1 MFLAL
6 YFLYTS
12 KELLY
17 NRLEC
22 KKESAMKQN
31 NKEIREMIRRLSK
44 VQTIALGFFMIIVAG
59 TLLLMLPIASRDGH
73 STGFLN
79 ALFTATSS
87 TCVTGLVVV
96 DTYTNWTLFG
106 QVVILGLIQIGGLGF
121 ITIGM
126 FFSVFLK
133 RKIGLK
139 ERNLIQESI
148 NTLQISGMVKLVK
161 KVVIYAIMFEGIGA
175 LLLML
180 RFIPEFGWIKGI
192 WYGIFHSI
200 SAFCNAGFDL
210 MGQFEP
216 YESLTRYYDDVLV
229 NIVIMALIVIG
240 GIGFIVWDD
249 ISQHKWHIKKYM
261 LHTKIVLSMTAIL
274 ILGGALCFFLFERNN
289 LLIGM
294 DAKGQILSSFF
305 GSVTPRTAGFNTTD
319 TGAYSEAT
327 RMLTVILMFIGGSP
341 GSTAGGIKTT
351 TMVVILLYIWSNL
364 RNKRGL
370 NIFGRRLDEDAIKKA
385 STVFCI
391 NLFLA
396 TTCATVMCALETLP
410 LSDIMME
417 VFSAIGT
424 VGISTGI
431 TRDITEVSK
440 YILILLMYCGRIGSM
455 SFALSFTEKKRCS
468 PVQLPV
474 ERITI
479 G

>member
-1 MFLAL
+1 M
-6 YFLYTS
+6 
-12 KELLY
+12 
-17 NRLEC
+17 
-22 KKESAMKQN
+22 MK
-31 NKEIREMIRRLSK
+31 RLSK
-44 VQTIALGFFMIIVAG
+44 VQTIALGFFLIIVAG
-59 TLLLMLPIASRDGH
+59 TMLLMLPIASRDGH
-73 STGFLN
+73 SAGFLN

-106 QVVILGLIQIGGLGF
+106 QVVIIGLIQIGGLGF

-139 ERNLIQESI
+139 ERNLIQESV
-148 NTLQISGMVKLVK
+148 NTLQISGMVRLVK
-161 KVVIYAIMFEGIGA
+161 KIVCYSLILEGIGA
-175 LLLML
+175 LLLMV
-180 RFIPEFGWIKGI
+180 RFIPRFGWLKGI

-216 YESLTRYYDDVLV
+216 YASLTMYYDDILV
-229 NIVIMALIVIG
+229 NVVIMALIIIG
-240 GIGFIVWDD
+240 GLGFIVWDD
-249 ISQHKWHIKKYM
+249 ISKNKWHMKKYM

-274 ILGGALCFFLFERNN
+274 ILGGALCFYFFERNN
-289 LLIGM
+289 LLLGM
-294 DAKGQILSSFF
+294 DTQGQVLSSIF

-319 TGAYSEAT
+319 TGAYTEAT
-327 RMLTVILMFIGGSP
+327 RMLTIMLMFIGGSP

-351 TMVVILLYIWSNL
+351 TLVVILLYIWSNL

-385 STVFCI
+385 ATVFSI
-391 NLFLA
+391 NLILA
-396 TTCATVMCALETLP
+396 TVCATIMCALETVP

-431 TRDITEVSK
+431 TRDITVVSK
-440 YILILLMYCGRIGSM
+440 YMLILLMYCGRIGSM
-455 SFALSFTEKKRCS
+455 SFALSFTERKRS
-468 PVQLPV
+468 NLVQLPV

>member
-1 MFLAL
+1 
-6 YFLYTS
+6 
-12 KELLY
+12 
-17 NRLEC
+17 
-22 KKESAMKQN
+22 
-31 NKEIREMIRRLSK
+31 MIRRLSK
-44 VQTIALGFFMIIVAG
+44 VQTIALGFFLIIVAG

-73 STGFLN
+73 STGFFH

-106 QVVILGLIQIGGLGF
+106 QVVILALIQIGGLGF

-126 FFSVFLK
+126 FFSIFLK

-139 ERNLIQESI
+139 ERNLIQESV
-148 NTLQISGMVKLVK
+148 NTLQISGIVRLVK
-161 KVVIYAIMFEGIGA
+161 KIVCYTIAFEGIGA
-175 LLLML
+175 ILLMT
-180 RFIPEFGWIKGI
+180 RFIPRFGWLKGI
-192 WYGIFHSI
+192 WYGIFHAI

-216 YESLTRYYDDVLV
+216 YASLTMYYDDIVI
-229 NIVIMALIVIG
+229 NIVVMALIIIG

-249 ISQHKWHIKKYM
+249 ISKHKWHIKKYM
-261 LHTKIVLSMTAIL
+261 LHTKIVLMMTAVL
-274 ILGGALCFFLFERNN
+274 TLGGALCFYLFERNN
-289 LLIGM
+289 LLLGM
-294 DAKGQILSSFF
+294 NAKGQILSSLF
-305 GSVTPRTAGFNTTD
+305 GSVTTRTAGFNTLD
-319 TGAYSEAT
+319 TGAYTEAT
-327 RMLTVILMFIGGSP
+327 RMLTVILMFIGGNP

-351 TMVVILLYIWSNL
+351 TMLVILLYIWANL

-391 NLFLA
+391 NLILA
-396 TTCATVMCALETLP
+396 TVCVTIMSALETLP

-431 TRDITEVSK
+431 TRDISMVSK
-440 YILILLMYCGRIGSM
+440 YMLIILMYCGRIGSM
-455 SFALSFTEKKRCS
+455 SFALAFTEKKKS
-468 PVQLPV
+468 NPVQLPV
-474 ERITI
+474 EQITI

>member
-1 MFLAL
+1 M
-6 YFLYTS
+6 
-12 KELLY
+12 
-17 NRLEC
+17 
-22 KKESAMKQN
+22 MK
-31 NKEIREMIRRLSK
+31 RLSK
-44 VQTIALGFFMIIVAG
+44 VQTIALGFFLIIVIG
-59 TLLLMLPIASRDGH
+59 TILLMLPIASRDGH
-73 STGFLN
+73 SAGFLN
-79 ALFTATSS
+79 ALFTSTSS

-106 QVVILGLIQIGGLGF
+106 QVVILSLIQIGGLGF

-126 FFSVFLK
+126 FFSIFLK

-139 ERNLIQESI
+139 ERNLIQESV
-148 NTLQISGMVKLVK
+148 NTLQISGMVRLVK
-161 KVVIYAIMFEGIGA
+161 KIVCYTIVFEGIGA
-175 LLLML
+175 VLLMI
-180 RFIPEFGWIKGI
+180 RFIPRFGWLKGI

-216 YESLTRYYDDVLV
+216 YSSLTMYYDDILV
-229 NIVIMALIVIG
+229 NVVIMVLIVIG

-249 ISQHKWHIKKYM
+249 ISKHKWHVKKYM
-261 LHTKIVLSMTAIL
+261 LHTKIVLFVTAVL
-274 ILGGALCFFLFERNN
+274 ILGGAICFYLFEKNN

-294 DAKGQILSSFF
+294 DTKGQVLSSLF

-319 TGAYSEAT
+319 TAAYTEAT
-327 RMLTVILMFIGGSP
+327 RMLTIILMFIGGSP

-351 TMVVILLYIWSNL
+351 TIMVILLYIWSNL
-364 RNKRGL
+364 RNKKGL

-385 STVFCI
+385 ATVFFI
-391 NLFLA
+391 NLILA
-396 TTCATVMCALETLP
+396 TICATIMCALETVP

-440 YILILLMYCGRIGSM
+440 YILIVLMYCGRIGSM
-455 SFALSFTEKKRCS
+455 SFALSFTEKKRS
-468 PVQLPV
+468 NPVQLPA
-474 ERITI
+474 EKITI

>member
-1 MFLAL
+1 
-6 YFLYTS
+6 
-12 KELLY
+12 
-17 NRLEC
+17 
-22 KKESAMKQN
+22 
-31 NKEIREMIRRLSK
+31 MIRRLSK
-44 VQTIALGFFMIIVAG
+44 VQTIALGFFLIIVAG

-73 STGFLN
+73 STGFFH

-106 QVVILGLIQIGGLGF
+106 QVVILALIQIGGLGF

-126 FFSVFLK
+126 FFSIFLK

-139 ERNLIQESI
+139 ERNLIQESV
-148 NTLQISGMVKLVK
+148 NTLQISGIVRLVK
-161 KVVIYAIMFEGIGA
+161 KIVCYTIAFEGIGA
-175 LLLML
+175 ILLMT
-180 RFIPEFGWIKGI
+180 RFIPRFGWLKGI
-192 WYGIFHSI
+192 WYGIFHAI

-216 YESLTRYYDDVLV
+216 YASLTMYYDDIVI
-229 NIVIMALIVIG
+229 NIVVMALIIIG

-249 ISQHKWHIKKYM
+249 ISKHKWHIKKYM
-261 LHTKIVLSMTAIL
+261 LHTKIVLMMTAVL
-274 ILGGALCFFLFERNN
+274 TLGGALCFYLFERNN
-289 LLIGM
+289 LLLGM
-294 DAKGQILSSFF
+294 DAKGQILSSLF
-305 GSVTPRTAGFNTTD
+305 GSVTTRTAGFNTLD
-319 TGAYSEAT
+319 TGAYTEAT
-327 RMLTVILMFIGGSP
+327 RMLTVILMFIGGNP

-351 TMVVILLYIWSNL
+351 TTLVILLYIWANL

-391 NLFLA
+391 NLILA
-396 TTCATVMCALETLP
+396 TVCVTIMSALETLP

-431 TRDITEVSK
+431 TRDISIVSK
-440 YILILLMYCGRIGSM
+440 YMLIILMYCGRIGSM
-455 SFALSFTEKKRCS
+455 SFALAFTEKKKS
-468 PVQLPV
+468 NPVQLPV
-474 ERITI
+474 EQITI

>member
-1 MFLAL
+1 M
-6 YFLYTS
+6 
-12 KELLY
+12 
-17 NRLEC
+17 
-22 KKESAMKQN
+22 MK
-31 NKEIREMIRRLSK
+31 RLSR
-44 VQTIALGFFMIIVAG
+44 VQTIALGFFLIIAAG
-59 TLLLMLPIASRDGH
+59 TILLMLPIASRDGH

-106 QVVILGLIQIGGLGF
+106 QVVIISLIQIGGLGF

-126 FFSVFLK
+126 FFSIFLK

-139 ERNLIQESI
+139 ERNLIQESV
-148 NTLQISGMVKLVK
+148 NTLQISGTVKLVK
-161 KVVIYAIMFEGIGA
+161 KIVIYTAIFEGIGA
-175 LLLML
+175 LLLMI
-180 RFIPEFGWIKGI
+180 RFIPRFGWLKGI

-216 YESLTRYYDDVLV
+216 YASLTMYYDDILV
-229 NIVIMALIVIG
+229 NLVIMALIVTG

-249 ISQHKWHIKKYM
+249 ISKNKWHVKKYM
-261 LHTKIVLSMTAIL
+261 LHTKIVLSVTAVL
-274 ILGGALCFFLFERNN
+274 ILGGALCFYLFEQNN

-294 DAKGQILSSFF
+294 DTRGKVLSSFF

-319 TGAYSEAT
+319 TGAYTEAT

-351 TMVVILLYIWSNL
+351 TMLVILLYIWSNL
-364 RNKRGL
+364 RNKKGL

-385 STVFCI
+385 GTVFFI
-391 NLFLA
+391 NLILA
-396 TTCATVMCALETLP
+396 TVCATIMCALETVP

-431 TRDITEVSK
+431 TRDITDVSK

-455 SFALSFTEKKRCS
+455 SFALSFTEKKRS
-468 PVQLPV
+468 DPVQLPV

>member
-1 MFLAL
+1 
-6 YFLYTS
+6 
-12 KELLY
+12 
-17 NRLEC
+17 
-22 KKESAMKQN
+22 
-31 NKEIREMIRRLSK
+31 MIKRLSK
-44 VQTIALGFFMIIVAG
+44 VQTIALGFFLIIAVG

-106 QVVILGLIQIGGLGF
+106 QVVILTLIQIGGLGF

-139 ERNLIQESI
+139 ERNLIQESV
-148 NTLQISGMVKLVK
+148 NTLKLSGTVRLVK
-161 KVVIYAIMFEGIGA
+161 KIVCYTAMFEGIGA
-175 LLLML
+175 LLLMI
-180 RFIPEFGWIKGI
+180 RFIPRFGVLKGI

-216 YESLTRYYDDVLV
+216 YASLTVYYDDILINV
-229 NIVIMALIVIG
+229 VIMALVIIG

-249 ISQHKWHIKKYM
+249 ISEHKWHVKKYM
-261 LHTKIVLSMTAIL
+261 LHTKIVLSMTIIL
-274 ILGGALCFFLFERNN
+274 ILGGALCFYLFERNN
-289 LLIGM
+289 LLLGM
-294 DAKGQILSSFF
+294 DTKGQVLSSFF
-305 GSVTPRTAGFNTTD
+305 GAVTPRTAGFNTTD
-319 TGAYSEAT
+319 TGAYTEAT
-327 RMLTVILMFIGGSP
+327 RMLTVILMFIGGNP

-351 TMVVILLYIWSNL
+351 TMLVILLYIWSNL

-391 NLFLA
+391 NLLLA
-396 TTCATVMCALETLP
+396 TVCVMVMSALERFP
-410 LSDIMME
+410 LSDVMME

-431 TRDITEVSK
+431 TRDITTASK
-440 YILILLMYCGRIGSM
+440 CMLILLMYCGRIGSM
-455 SFALSFTEKKRCS
+455 SFALAFTERKKTDS
-468 PVQLPV
+468 VKLPV
-474 ERITI
+474 EQITI

>member
-1 MFLAL
+1 M
-6 YFLYTS
+6 
-12 KELLY
+12 
-17 NRLEC
+17 
-22 KKESAMKQN
+22 MK
-31 NKEIREMIRRLSK
+31 RLSK
-44 VQTIALGFFMIIVAG
+44 VQTIALGFFLIIVIG
-59 TLLLMLPIASRDGH
+59 TILLMLPIASRDGH
-73 STGFLN
+73 SAGFLN
-79 ALFTATSS
+79 ALFTSTSS

-106 QVVILGLIQIGGLGF
+106 QVVILSLIQIGGLGF

-126 FFSVFLK
+126 FFSIFLK

-139 ERNLIQESI
+139 ERNLIQESV
-148 NTLQISGMVKLVK
+148 NTLQISGMVRLVK
-161 KVVIYAIMFEGIGA
+161 KIVCYTIVFEGIGA
-175 LLLML
+175 VLLMI
-180 RFIPEFGWIKGI
+180 RFIPRFGWLKGI

-216 YESLTRYYDDVLV
+216 YSSLTMYYDDILV
-229 NIVIMALIVIG
+229 NVVIMALIVIG

-249 ISQHKWHIKKYM
+249 ISKHKWHVKKYM
-261 LHTKIVLSMTAIL
+261 LHTKIVLFVTAVL
-274 ILGGALCFFLFERNN
+274 ILGGAICFYLFEKNN

-294 DAKGQILSSFF
+294 DTKGQVLSSLF

-319 TGAYSEAT
+319 TAAYTEAT
-327 RMLTVILMFIGGSP
+327 RMLTIILMFIGGSP

-351 TMVVILLYIWSNL
+351 TIMVILLYIWSNL
-364 RNKRGL
+364 RNKKGL

-385 STVFCI
+385 ATVFFI
-391 NLFLA
+391 NLILA
-396 TTCATVMCALETLP
+396 TICATIMCALETVP

-440 YILILLMYCGRIGSM
+440 YILIVLMYCGRIGSM
-455 SFALSFTEKKRCS
+455 SFALSFTEKKRS
-468 PVQLPV
+468 NPVQLPA
-474 ERITI
+474 EKITI

>member
-1 MFLAL
+1 M
-6 YFLYTS
+6 
-12 KELLY
+12 
-17 NRLEC
+17 
-22 KKESAMKQN
+22 MK
-31 NKEIREMIRRLSK
+31 RLSK
-44 VQTIALGFFMIIVAG
+44 VQTIALGFFLIIAVG

-79 ALFTATSS
+79 AFFTATSS

-96 DTYTNWTLFG
+96 DTYTNWTMFG

-139 ERNLIQESI
+139 ERNLIQESV
-148 NTLQISGMVKLVK
+148 NTLQISGTVRLVK
-161 KVVIYAIMFEGIGA
+161 KIVGYSAIFEGVGA
-175 LLLML
+175 LLLMI
-180 RFIPEFGWIKGI
+180 RFIPRFGWLKGI

-210 MGQFEP
+210 MGQIEP
-216 YESLTRYYDDVLV
+216 YASLTMYYDDILI
-229 NIVIMALIVIG
+229 NLVIMALIIIG

-249 ISQHKWHIKKYM
+249 ISKHKWNVKKYM

-274 ILGGALCFFLFERNN
+274 ILGGALCFYLFERNN
-289 LLIGM
+289 LLLGM
-294 DAKGQILSSFF
+294 DAKGQVLSSIF

-319 TGAYSEAT
+319 TGAYTEAT
-327 RMLTVILMFIGGSP
+327 RMLTIVLMFIGGSP

-351 TMVVILLYIWSNL
+351 TMLVILLYIWSNL

-391 NLFLA
+391 NLMLA
-396 TTCATVMCALETLP
+396 TICVTVMSALETIP
-410 LSDIMME
+410 LSDVMME

-431 TRDITEVSK
+431 TRDITIASK
-440 YILILLMYCGRIGSM
+440 YMLILLMYCGRIGSM
-455 SFALSFTEKKRCS
+455 SFALAFTERKKTD
-468 PVQLPV
+468 PVGLPV
-474 ERITI
+474 EQITI

>member
-1 MFLAL
+1 
-6 YFLYTS
+6 
-12 KELLY
+12 
-17 NRLEC
+17 
-22 KKESAMKQN
+22 
-31 NKEIREMIRRLSK
+31 MIKRLSR
-44 VQTIALGFFMIIVAG
+44 VQTIALGFFLIIGVG
-59 TLLLMLPIASRDGH
+59 TMLLMLPIASRDGQ

-106 QVVILGLIQIGGLGF
+106 QVVILMLIQIGGLGF

-133 RKIGLK
+133 RKIGLQ
-139 ERNLIQESI
+139 ERNLIQESV
-148 NTLQISGMVKLVK
+148 NSMQIAGAVKLVK
-161 KVVIYAIMFEGIGA
+161 KIVWYTAVFEGVGA
-175 LLLML
+175 LLLMI
-180 RFIPEFGWIKGI
+180 RFIPRFGWLKGI

-210 MGQFEP
+210 MGQMEP
-216 YESLTRYYDDVLV
+216 YASITMYYDDVLINV
-229 NIVIMALIVIG
+229 VIMALITIG

-249 ISQHKWHIKKYM
+249 ISQRKWHIKKYM
-261 LHTKIVLSMTAIL
+261 LHTKIVLSMSVIL
-274 ILGGALCFFLFERNN
+274 ILGGALCFYFFERNN
-289 LLIGM
+289 LLLGM

-305 GSVTPRTAGFNTTD
+305 GSVTPRTAGFNTLD
-319 TGAYSEAT
+319 TAAYTEAT
-327 RMLTVILMFIGGSP
+327 RMLTVVLMFIGGSP
-341 GSTAGGIKTT
+341 GSTAGGVKTT
-351 TMVVILLYIWSNL
+351 TLVVILLYIWSNL
-364 RNKRGL
+364 RNKKGL

-391 NLFLA
+391 NLMLA
-396 TTCATVMCALETLP
+396 TVCVTAMSALETLP

-431 TRDITEVSK
+431 TRDITVVSK
-440 YILILLMYCGRIGSM
+440 YMLILLMYCGRIGSM
-455 SFALSFTEKKRCS
+455 SFAMSFTEKKKS
-468 PVQLPV
+468 MPVQLPV

>member
-1 MFLAL
+1 M
-6 YFLYTS
+6 
-12 KELLY
+12 
-17 NRLEC
+17 
-22 KKESAMKQN
+22 MK
-31 NKEIREMIRRLSK
+31 RLSK
-44 VQTIALGFFMIIVAG
+44 VQTIALGFFLIIAVG

-79 ALFTATSS
+79 AFFTATSS

-139 ERNLIQESI
+139 ERNLIQESV
-148 NTLQISGMVKLVK
+148 NTLQISGTVRLVK
-161 KVVIYAIMFEGIGA
+161 KIVGYTAIFEGVGA
-175 LLLML
+175 LLLMI
-180 RFIPEFGWIKGI
+180 RFIPRFGWLKGI

-216 YESLTRYYDDVLV
+216 YASLTMYYDDILI
-229 NIVIMALIVIG
+229 NLVIMALIIIG

-249 ISQHKWHIKKYM
+249 ISKHKWHVKKYM

-274 ILGGALCFFLFERNN
+274 ILGGALCFYLFERNN
-289 LLIGM
+289 LLLGM
-294 DAKGQILSSFF
+294 DAKGQVLSSIF

-319 TGAYSEAT
+319 TGAYTEAT
-327 RMLTVILMFIGGSP
+327 RMLTIVLMFIGGSP

-351 TMVVILLYIWSNL
+351 TMLVILLYIWSNL

-391 NLFLA
+391 NLMLA
-396 TTCATVMCALETLP
+396 TICVTVMSALETIP
-410 LSDIMME
+410 LSDVMME

-431 TRDITEVSK
+431 TRDITIASK
-440 YILILLMYCGRIGSM
+440 YMLILLMYCGRIGSM
-455 SFALSFTEKKRCS
+455 SFALAFTERKKTD
-468 PVQLPV
+468 PVRLPV
-474 ERITI
+474 EQITI

>member
-1 MFLAL
+1 
-6 YFLYTS
+6 
-12 KELLY
+12 
-17 NRLEC
+17 
-22 KKESAMKQN
+22 
-31 NKEIREMIRRLSK
+31 MIKRLSK
-44 VQTIALGFFMIIVAG
+44 VQTIALGFFLIIVVG
-59 TLLLMLPIASRDGH
+59 TILLMLPIASRDGQ

-96 DTYTNWTLFG
+96 DTYTSWTLFG
-106 QVVILGLIQIGGLGF
+106 QVVIIGLIQIGGLGF

-126 FFSVFLK
+126 FFSIFLK

-139 ERNLIQESI
+139 ERNLIQESV
-148 NTLQISGMVKLVK
+148 NTLQISGMVRLVK
-161 KVVIYAIMFEGIGA
+161 KIVCYSLVFEGIGA
-175 LLLML
+175 LLLMI
-180 RFIPEFGWIKGI
+180 RFIPRFGWLKGI

-216 YESLTRYYDDVLV
+216 YSSLTMYYDDILV
-229 NIVIMALIVIG
+229 NVVIMLLIVIG

-249 ISQHKWHIKKYM
+249 ISKHKWQIKKYM
-261 LHTKIVLSMTAIL
+261 LHTKIVLSMTVIL
-274 ILGGALCFFLFERNN
+274 ILGGALCFYLFERNN
-289 LLIGM
+289 LLLGM
-294 DAKGQILSSFF
+294 DVQGQVLSSFF

-319 TGAYSEAT
+319 TEAYTEAT

-351 TMVVILLYIWSNL
+351 TMMVILLYIWSNL
-364 RNKRGL
+364 RNKKGL

-385 STVFCI
+385 STVFFI
-391 NLFLA
+391 NLILA
-396 TTCATVMCALETLP
+396 AACATIMCALEAVP

-431 TRDITEVSK
+431 TRDITTVSK

-455 SFALSFTEKKRCS
+455 SFALSFTEKKRS
-468 PVQLPV
+468 NPVQLPV

>member
-1 MFLAL
+1 
-6 YFLYTS
+6 
-12 KELLY
+12 
-17 NRLEC
+17 
-22 KKESAMKQN
+22 
-31 NKEIREMIRRLSK
+31 MIRRLSK
-44 VQTIALGFFMIIVAG
+44 VQTIALGFFLIIVAG

-73 STGFLN
+73 STGFFH

-106 QVVILGLIQIGGLGF
+106 QVVILALIQIGGLGF

-126 FFSVFLK
+126 FFSIFLK

-139 ERNLIQESI
+139 ERNLIQESV
-148 NTLQISGMVKLVK
+148 NTLQISGIVRLVK
-161 KVVIYAIMFEGIGA
+161 KIVCYTIAFEGIGA
-175 LLLML
+175 ILLMT
-180 RFIPEFGWIKGI
+180 RFIPRFGWLKGI
-192 WYGIFHSI
+192 WYGIFHAI

-216 YESLTRYYDDVLV
+216 YASLTMYYDDIVI
-229 NIVIMALIVIG
+229 NIVVMALIIIG

-249 ISQHKWHIKKYM
+249 ISKHKWHIKKYM
-261 LHTKIVLSMTAIL
+261 LHTKIVLMMTAVL
-274 ILGGALCFFLFERNN
+274 TLGGALCFYLFERNN
-289 LLIGM
+289 LLLGM
-294 DAKGQILSSFF
+294 DAKGQILSSLF
-305 GSVTPRTAGFNTTD
+305 GSVTTRTAGFNTLD
-319 TGAYSEAT
+319 TGAYTEAT
-327 RMLTVILMFIGGSP
+327 RMLTVILMFIGGNP

-351 TMVVILLYIWSNL
+351 TTLVILLYIWANL

-391 NLFLA
+391 NLILA
-396 TTCATVMCALETLP
+396 TVCVTIMSALETLP

-431 TRDITEVSK
+431 TRDISMVSK
-440 YILILLMYCGRIGSM
+440 YMLIILMYCGRIGSM
-455 SFALSFTEKKRCS
+455 SFALAFTEKKKS
-468 PVQLPV
+468 NPVQLPV
-474 ERITI
+474 EQITI